1 MLPFYNCLFYCKQAV
16 ANYTVHYMTSL
27 LKQDKAMAARVDEIS
42 NLPESKFITPS
53 QQAMRCSWK
62 EALAVPQRG
71 C

>member
-1 MLPFYNCLFYCKQAV
+1 M

-27 LKQDKAMAARVDEIS
+27 LKQDKLMHQRMEELSLAAEAS
-42 NLPESKFITPS
+42 LTTPTKN
-53 QQAMRCSWK
+53 AIRCSWK